1 MEGSGFITAMNTRV
15 TWGIKLLL
23 KKKKKDLSPQ
33 NAQISTYN
41 NYNNDD
47 FTSVRQTVLIC
58 KRLSI

>member
-1 MEGSGFITAMNTRV
+1 MKGNSFITAMNMQV

-23 KKKKKDLSPQ
+23 KKNDISLQ
-33 NAQISTYN
+33 NAQIPTYN